1 MANSLLTINMIT
13 REAVRLWKNSNAFI
27 QHVDMQYDDN
37 FAKTG
42 AKIGS
47 SLRIRLPNDFTV
59 RSGPAAQVQ
68 DTAEQSTTLVLATQK
83 GVDVSFNSVD
93 RTMSLD
99 DFSRR
104 VLAPMVNNLA
114 GAVAA
119 DVMSGVDSGGTN
131 GAGICNYVQNGA
143 QSADGA
149 YAALNSSPVAQTWLT
164 AGAFLHQNSAP
175 TDAWKIILDP
185 VTQSR
190 TVASLAGLFNPAPKI
205 SEQYKSGKMASD
217 TLGFDWYM
225 DQTVV
230 QHTGGSYNGSTTVN
244 GANQTGLSITVN
256 TNGSGT
262 LVVGDIVTFGTG
274 SSTADVHAVNKV
286 FKTSIGSLKQFVVTA
301 AFTGGTSTTLSIYP
315 ALIPFGA
322 GSVQQQYQT
331 VDNSPINAAQ
341 INLVNPASTTYRKNF
356 AFAPEAVTMATADLI
371 MPTKGVE
378 ESAREQFDGIAMRM
392 LTAYV
397 PGTDQLI
404 TRLDVLY
411 GYLWIRPEWAVAV
424 ADIV

>member
-1 MANSLLTINMIT
+1 
-13 REAVRLWKNSNAFI
+13 
-27 QHVDMQYDDN
+27 
-37 FAKTG
+37 
-42 AKIGS
+42 
-47 SLRIRLPNDFTV
+47 
-59 RSGPAAQVQ
+59 
-68 DTAEQSTTLVLATQK
+68 
-83 GVDVSFNSVD
+83 
-93 RTMSLD
+93 
-99 DFSRR
+99 
-104 VLAPMVNNLA
+104 
-114 GAVAA
+114 
-119 DVMSGVDSGGTN
+119 
-131 GAGICNYVQNGA
+131 
-143 QSADGA
+143 
-149 YAALNSSPVAQTWLT
+149 
-164 AGAFLHQNSAP
+164 
-175 TDAWKIILDP
+175 
-185 VTQSR
+185 
-190 TVASLAGLFNPAPKI
+190 
-205 SEQYKSGKMASD
+205 
-217 TLGFDWYM
+217 
-225 DQTVV
+225 
-230 QHTGGSYNGSTTVN
+230 VN

-274 SSTADVHAVNKV
+274 ALTTDVHAVNKV
-286 FKTSIGSLKQFVVTA
+286 FKTSIGQLKQFVVTA

>member
-59 RSGPAAQVQ
+59 RTGPAAQVQ

-131 GAGICNYVQNGA
+131 GAGICNYTQNGA

-149 YAALNSSPVAQTWLT
+149 FAALTTSPVAQTYLT
-164 AGAFLHQNSAP
+164 AGAYLKQNSAP
-175 TDAWKIILDP
+175 MDAWKMILDP
-185 VTQSR
+185 VTEAR
-190 TVASLAGLFNPAPKI
+190 TISSLAGLFNPAPKI
-205 SEQYKSGKMASD
+205 SEQYKTGKMATD

-225 DQTVV
+225 DQTVL

-244 GANQTGLSITVN
+244 GAGQTGLAITVN

-274 SSTADVHAVNKV
+274 ALTTDVHMVNRITKQS
-286 FKTSIGSLKQFVVTA
+286 TGQLRQFVVTS
-301 AFTGGTSTTLSIYP
+301 AFTGGTSTTLNIYP

-331 VDNSPINAAQ
+331 VDNSPINGAQ
-341 INLVNPASTTYRKNF
+341 INMVNPASTTYRKNF

-378 ESAREQFDGIAMRM
+378 ESAREQFDGVAMRM

-411 GYLWIRPEWAVAV
+411 GYLWVRPEWATIV

>member
-13 REAVRLWKNSNAFI
+13 REAVRLWKNSNAFV

-59 RSGPAAQVQ
+59 RTGPAAQVQ
-68 DTAEQSTTLVLATQK
+68 DTSEQSTTLVLATQK

-149 YAALNSSPVAQTWLT
+149 YTTLNSSPVAQTWLT

-205 SEQYKSGKMASD
+205 SEQYKSGKMATD

-274 SSTADVHAVNKV
+274 ALTTDVHAVNKV
-286 FKTSIGSLKQFVVTA
+286 FKTSIGQLKQFVVTA

-315 ALIPFGA
+315 ALIPFAA

-392 LTAYV
+392 LTAYI

-411 GYLWIRPEWAVAV
+411 GYLWVRPEWAVAV

>member
-1 MANSLLTINMIT
+1 MANTLLTINMIT
-13 REAVRLWKNSNAFI
+13 REAVRLWKNSNAFV
-27 QHVDMQYDDN
+27 QHVDMQYDDS

-59 RSGPAAQVQ
+59 RTGPAASIQ

-104 VLAPMVNNLA
+104 ILAPMVNNLA

-119 DVMSGVDSGGTN
+119 DVMSGVDTGGTN

-143 QSADGA
+143 TTNGASYSAPIA
-149 YAALNSSPVAQTWLT
+149 SPVAQTWLQ
-164 AGAFLHQNSAP
+164 AGAFLKQNSAP
-175 TDAWKIILDP
+175 MGNWKFILDP
-185 VTQSR
+185 VTEAR
-190 TVASLAGLFNPAPKI
+190 TVASLAGLFNPQVKI
-205 SEQYKSGKMASD
+205 GEQYRTGKMAGD
-217 TLGFDWYM
+217 TLGGDWYM
-225 DQTVV
+225 DQTVI

-244 GANQTGLSITVN
+244 GAGQSGLAITVN
-256 TNGSGT
+256 TNGSGS
-262 LVVGDIVTFGTG
+262 LNVGDIITFGTG
-274 SSTADVHAVNKV
+274 SSALDVHMVNRIT
-286 FKTSIGSLKQFVVTA
+286 KTATNQLRQFVVTS
-301 AFTGGTSTTLSIYP
+301 AFTAGVSTILNVYP
-315 ALIPFGA
+315 AVIPASG
-322 GSVQQQYQT
+322 GNQVQYQT
-331 VDNSPINAAQ
+331 VDNSPVNGAQ
-341 INLVNPASTTYRKNF
+341 INLVNPASTAYRKNF
-356 AFAPEAVTMATADLI
+356 LFAPEGVTMATADLI

-378 ESAREQFDGIAMRM
+378 EAAREQFDGIAMRM

-411 GYLWIRPEWAVAV
+411 GYLWLRPEWACVV
-424 ADIV
+424 ADLI

>member
-59 RSGPAAQVQ
+59 RTGPAASVQ
-68 DTAEQSTTLVLATQK
+68 DTAEQNTTLALATQK
-83 GVDVSFNSVD
+83 GIDVSFSSVD

-131 GAGICNYVQNGA
+131 GAGICNYVQNGVLGAA
-143 QSADGA
+143 QN
-149 YAALNSSPVAQTWLT
+149 YTTLTTSPVAQTWLQ
-164 AGAFLHQNSAP
+164 AGAILKQNSTP
-175 TDAWKIILDP
+175 MDAWKAILDP
-185 VTQSR
+185 ITEAR
-190 TVASLAGLFNPAPKI
+190 TVSSLAGLFNPTPKI
-205 SEQYKSGKMASD
+205 SEQYKTGKMATD

-225 DQTVV
+225 DQTVIT
-230 QHTGGSYNGSTTVN
+230 HTGGTYNGAETVN
-244 GANQTGLSITVN
+244 LAGQSGLSINLNSAGT
-256 TNGSGT
+256 GT
-262 LVVGDIVTFGTG
+262 LLVGDVVTFGTG
-274 SSTADVHAVNKV
+274 AFTTDVHAVNRIT
-286 FKTSIGSLKQFVVTA
+286 KTSTGALKQFVVTA
-301 AFTGGTSTTLSIYP
+301 TKTVGTGGALSIYP

-322 GSVQQQYQT
+322 GSAQQQYQT
-331 VDNSPINAAQ
+331 VDNSPINGAQ
-341 INLVNPASTTYRKNF
+341 INIVNPASTIYRKNF
-356 AFAPEAVTMATADLI
+356 VFAPEAVTMATADLV

-378 ESAREQFDGIAMRM
+378 ESAREQFDGVAMRM

-411 GYLWIRPEWAVAV
+411 GFLWVRPEWACIV
-424 ADIV
+424 ADLV